1 MVGKGEAP
9 LLQATPGRLI
19 RLAAWSC
26 DCNDC
31 LFDAQT
37 F

>member
-19 RLAAWSC
+19 RLAA
-26 DCNDC
+26 
-31 LFDAQT
+31 
-37 F
+37 